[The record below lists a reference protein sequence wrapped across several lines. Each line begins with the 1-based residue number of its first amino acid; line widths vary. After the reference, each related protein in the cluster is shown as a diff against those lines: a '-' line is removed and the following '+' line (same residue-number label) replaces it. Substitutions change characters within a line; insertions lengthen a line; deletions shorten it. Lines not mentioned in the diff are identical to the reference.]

1 MLRLSNAE
9 EEEDSMLPSYVGDL
23 EQQSR
28 RVLPRTLSVLSS
40 TSVDSAYAAE
50 QERKRLQQ
58 ARRRRLARWFWTG
71 LDGVNISLLFV
82 GLVLAL
88 MNLGDG
94 VGLEVASLFL
104 VISCLCMGSTVWAHL
119 IRMDSAH
126 PDQEEGSSDINE
138 GEISTP
144 YKTADERTALL
155 SGSHASQFDHAAH
168 QGQWVRTRLMP
179 TLMFMCLVV
188 VVGLNAWVR
197 SSTLVEDIGSD

>member
-1 MLRLSNAE
+1 
-9 EEEDSMLPSYVGDL
+9 MLPSYVGDL

-28 RVLPRTLSVLSS
+28 RVLPRTLSMSSS
-40 TSVDSAYAAE
+40 TSADYTNVAE

-104 VISCLCMGSTVWAHL
+104 VVSCLCMGSTAWAHL
-119 IRMDSAH
+119 VRMDGAH
-126 PDQEEGSSDINE
+126 PDQEEGSSDIDHE
-138 GEISTP
+138 DEMALP
-144 YKTADERTALL
+144 YNTSKTAGERTGLL

-179 TLMFMCLVV
+179 TLTFVCLAA

-197 SSTLVEDIGSD
+197 SVTLVEDIGGSD